1 VIYFRCHRE
10 VKLLDFDGGGINI
23 ASREVQMTE
32 ESLWKAAVA
41 AKEDMIKAI
50 RYMNLIAYLD
60 VPLLGDLNSVWD
72 IRMHCKY

>member
-1 VIYFRCHRE
+1 
-10 VKLLDFDGGGINI
+10 
-23 ASREVQMTE
+23 MTE